1 MTAVNNESD
10 DTIVSDISTNL
21 RVELQEDIEC
31 LSSKTA
37 LIDRFKCNTE
47 DPESFQRA
55 KYILSLEAN
64 VLEELMVKID
74 ILEHDLT
81 YEDAIGKEVKSGMNT
96 PIIMC

>member
-21 RVELQEDIEC
+21 RVELQEDIER

-47 DPESFQRA
+47 DPESFQRV

-74 ILEHDLT
+74 ILEHELT
-81 YEDAIGKEVKSGMNT
+81 CEDAIGKEVKSGMNT